1 MIIVAHSRQILDKYK
16 RHSAIVSALF
26 SLVSFI
32 GIARALS
39 RMQHAT
45 IKGEPMAKFARLLIE
60 KAIKHPR
67 EPNAARL
74 PSPSNPPLKRALK
87 I

>member
-1 MIIVAHSRQILDKYK
+1 M
-16 RHSAIVSALF
+16 
-26 SLVSFI
+26 VSFI

-39 RMQHAT
+39 RMHAT

-67 EPNAARL
+67 EPNATRL
-74 PSPSNPPLKRALK
+74 PSFAFESSPKKGHLRYDRQTLAALVLDRQGRTHAD
-87 I
+87 